1 MFSLIDEITN
11 AFSIKDL
18 KNSSKYKIIN
28 LGGKAVYIQG
38 YKSIEK
44 FSDISIILK
53 IKNESIFVKGE
64 KLEIKEF
71 YSDCI
76 YIVGNIKSIEVE

>member
-1 MFSLIDEITN
+1 MFSLLDEITSV
-11 AFSIKDL
+11 FSLKDL

-28 LGGKAVYIQG
+28 FGGNALYIQG
-38 YKSIEK
+38 YKAIEK

-53 IKNESIFVKGE
+53 LKNNSIFIKGE

-76 YIVGNIKSIEVE
+76 YIIGNIKSVEVE